1 MEIKQNQILINFQ
14 HQMNHQKI
22 FLQLELQIIQL
33 QFDQNHGTKLFKYIY
48 LIHIQMYLLVQH
60 VILIQQMIQILNN
73 IENYL
78 LVDYLLSMKEVL
90 IRNIKLF
97 LEFF

>member
-48 LIHIQMYLLVQH
+48 IYIQMYLLVQH

-78 LVDYLLSMKEVL
+78 LEDYLLSKKKVL
-90 IRNIKLF
+90 IRNIKYNF
-97 LEFF
+97 EFF